1 MSSAKELFGIGD
13 LSGQPRSFWEEGV
26 EGGST
31 RAHIAAIMDV
41 LPDDF
46 THWDI
51 IDNTGITLAHLL
63 IATDLLPE
71 HFDQWSIMSRS
82 GETVAHVAALKE
94 RLAAD
99 LPAEIWALKNR
110 DGETVAHNVLRT
122 RDAIPSGFQHWNIL
136 DGQNESL
143 AASIDLLS
151 EHFPK
156 SFAVYQSWRIQN
168 AMDPQKITP
177 SKIQR
182 NSL

>member
-13 LSGQPRSFWEEGV
+13 LSGQPRSFWEKGV

-46 THWDI
+46 EHWDI
-51 IDNTGITLAHLL
+51 VDKTGMTVAHMLV
-63 IATDLLPE
+63 ATDLLPV
-71 HFDQWSIMSRS
+71 HFDQWSIMNRE
-82 GETVAHVAALKE
+82 GEMVAHVAALKE
-94 RLAAD
+94 RLAAS
-99 LPAEIWALKNR
+99 LPSAIWALKNR
-110 DGETVAHNVLRT
+110 EGETVAHSALE

-136 DGQNESL
+136 DRQNET
-143 AASIDLLS
+143 LS
-151 EHFPK
+151 ARIERLRERFPK
-156 SFAVYQSWRIQN
+156 SLAVYQSWRIQN

-177 SKIQR
+177 AKIQR

>member
-51 IDNTGITLAHLL
+51 ADKTGMSIAHMLV
-63 IATDLLPE
+63 ATDLLPV
-71 HFDQWSIMSRS
+71 HFDQWSIMNRE
-82 GETVAHVAALKE
+82 GDTVAHVAALKE
-94 RLAAD
+94 RLAAS
-99 LPAEIWALKNR
+99 LPSAIWALKNR
-110 DGETVAHNVLRT
+110 EGKTVAQCALE
-122 RDAIPSGFQHWNIL
+122 RDAIPDGFGHWGMPDHENV
-136 DGQNESL
+136 SL
-143 AASIDLLS
+143 AQRAERLR
-151 EHFPK
+151 ENVPK

-177 SKIQR
+177 AKIQR